1 MRRRTLAWT
10 LGLIAATATGAAQ
23 AQRTDD
29 NAVTA
34 AEDAFGAT
42 LGNETIGLYS
52 SKQVRG
58 FSPVD
63 AGNVRMD
70 GVYFDRQGTVPPA
83 LVEGSTIRV
92 GLSALNYPFPAPTGI
107 VDYRLKKAG
116 DERVIS
122 VLAALNAYGAPAL
135 ELDAKLP
142 LIEGRLGLAAGVS
155 YAREEYYDGADAR
168 YLRAGLVP
176 RWRPSEN
183 VEI

>member
-1 MRRRTLAWT
+1 MKQRQGWIWSLSGALTLA
-10 LGLIAATATGAAQ
+10 GSAH
-23 AQRTDD
+23 AQRAGD

-83 LVEGSTIRV
+83 ILMRGNVLPGTFGMPRVCPQLVEQQSPVVRCSHT
-92 GLSALNYPFPAPTGI
+92 
-107 VDYRLKKAG
+107 RLKP
-116 DERVIS
+116 S
-122 VLAALNAYGAPAL
+122 VTFRKCVGENRCVVLM
-135 ELDAKLP
+135 AKF
-142 LIEGRLGLAAGVS
+142 
-155 YAREEYYDGADAR
+155 
-168 YLRAGLVP
+168 
-176 RWRPSEN
+176 
-183 VEI
+183 